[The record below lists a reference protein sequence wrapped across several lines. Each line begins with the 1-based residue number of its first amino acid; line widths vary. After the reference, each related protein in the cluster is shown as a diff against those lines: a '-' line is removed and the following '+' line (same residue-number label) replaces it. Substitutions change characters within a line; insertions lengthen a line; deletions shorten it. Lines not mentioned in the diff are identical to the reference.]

1 MVGFTI
7 VTYIGYDIVGLVLPS
22 MLFDNAMMIIVS
34 GLATLRRHGWRI
46 AIFALLGISRRRPL
60 GWVRNHTVS

>member
-22 MLFDNAMMIIVS
+22 MLFGNAMMIIVS

-46 AIFALLGISRRRPL
+46 AIFALLGISRRRSL
-60 GWVRNHTVS
+60 GWVRDHTVS